1 MFRLPIMMSFFWS
14 AMPDLS
20 VVRESWPQTTAGV
33 AYAGSAFLIWGL
45 SPIYWKALA
54 SVPAFEILMHRM
66 IWSFLFL
73 VPFVLRK
80 HRRREFLKAVTTAPT
95 LLILGSTTL
104 IVGGNWFL
112 FIWAINSGHI
122 LQTSLGYYINP
133 LVNVLLGVVFLKKR
147 LRNLQLAAVGLAFI
161 GVLYLTVSYGQFPWV
176 SLALALS
183 FGFYGLIRKVAPI
196 APLVGLTVE
205 TLILT
210 IPALAYLIFLD
221 RMGVGAFLR
230 ADALTSL
237 LLMGAALVTG
247 LPLLLFTK
255 GTKRLHLT
263 TIGFMQYIAPS
274 GTFLLA
280 VFVYHEPLRP
290 AQLSTF
296 ILIWSALV
304 LYSWDSVMHSR
315 KMV

>member
-1 MFRLPIMMSFFWS
+1 
-14 AMPDLS
+14 MPDIP
-20 VVRESWPQTTAGV
+20 VDRDARTQTTAGV
-33 AYAGSAFLIWGL
+33 IYAGSAFLIWGL

-73 VPFVLRK
+73 VPFVLFKDKRS
-80 HRRREFLKAVTTAPT
+80 EFLEAVKTRST
-95 LLILGSTTL
+95 LLILCGTTL

-133 LVNVLLGVVFLKKR
+133 LVNVLLGVIFLQER
-147 LRNLQLAAVGLAFI
+147 LRKLQSAAVGLAFI
-161 GVLYLTVSYGQFPWV
+161 GVLYLTVSYGHFPWV
-176 SLALALS
+176 SLALAFS
-183 FGFYGLIRKVAPI
+183 FGFYGLIRKVAPVG
-196 APLVGLTVE
+196 PLVGLTVE
-205 TLILT
+205 TLLLAV
-210 IPALAYLIFLD
+210 PALAYLIYLD
-221 RMGVGAFLR
+221 RVGVGAFLR
-230 ADALTSL
+230 ADASTSL

-247 LPLLLFTK
+247 LPLLLFTN

-263 TIGFMQYIAPS
+263 TIGFLQYIAPS

-280 VFVYHEPLRP
+280 IFVYHEPLRP
-290 AQLSTF
+290 AQLLTF
-296 ILIWSALV
+296 ILIWSALA

-315 KMV
+315 RKP

>member
-1 MFRLPIMMSFFWS
+1 
-14 AMPDLS
+14 MPDLPVNS
-20 VVRESWPQTTAGV
+20 SARPQTTAGV
-33 AYAGSAFLIWGL
+33 VYAGSAFMIWGL
-45 SPIYWKALA
+45 SPVYWKALA

-80 HRRREFLKAVTTAPT
+80 DRRLEFLKAFTTPPT

-133 LVNVLLGVVFLKKR
+133 LVNVLLGVVFLRER
-147 LRNLQLAAVGLAFI
+147 LRKLQFAAVGLAFI
-161 GVLYLTVSYGQFPWV
+161 GVFYLTVSYGQFPWV
-176 SLALALS
+176 SLALAFS
-183 FGFYGLIRKVAPI
+183 FGFYGLIRKVAPVG
-196 APLVGLTVE
+196 PLVGLTVE
-205 TLILT
+205 TLLLSV
-210 IPALAYLIFLD
+210 PATTYLVYLD

-230 ADALTSL
+230 ADVATSF

-247 LPLLLFTK
+247 LPLLLFTN

-263 TIGFMQYIAPS
+263 TIGFLQYIAPS

-280 VFVYHEPLRP
+280 IFVYHEPLRS

-296 ILIWSALV
+296 ILIWSALA
-304 LYSWDSVMHSR
+304 LYSWDALMHSR
-315 KMV
+315 KKP

>member
-1 MFRLPIMMSFFWS
+1 
-14 AMPDLS
+14 MPDLAGDIYS
-20 VVRESWPQTTAGV
+20 RPQTTAGV

-45 SPIYWKALA
+45 SPVYWKALA

-80 HRRREFLKAVTTAPT
+80 DRRREFLAAVTTAPT

-104 IVGGNWFL
+104 IIGGNWFL

-133 LVNVLLGVVFLKKR
+133 LVNVLLGVVFLKER
-147 LRNLQLAAVGLAFI
+147 LRKLQLTAVGLAFI
-161 GVLYLTVSYGQFPWV
+161 GVLYLTVSYGQLPWV
-176 SLALALS
+176 SLALAFS
-183 FGFYGLIRKVAPI
+183 FGFYGLIRKVAPVS
-196 APLVGLTVE
+196 PLVGLTVE
-205 TLILT
+205 TLLLAV
-210 IPALAYLIFLD
+210 PATAYLIYLD
-221 RMGVGAFLR
+221 RTGVGAFLR
-230 ADALTSL
+230 ADVSTSL

-263 TIGFMQYIAPS
+263 TIGFLQYIAPS

-280 VFVYHEPLRP
+280 IFVYQEPLQS
-290 AQLSTF
+290 AQLLTF
-296 ILIWSALV
+296 ILIWSALA
-304 LYSWDSVMHSR
+304 LYSWDSMMHTRR
-315 KMV
+315 KP